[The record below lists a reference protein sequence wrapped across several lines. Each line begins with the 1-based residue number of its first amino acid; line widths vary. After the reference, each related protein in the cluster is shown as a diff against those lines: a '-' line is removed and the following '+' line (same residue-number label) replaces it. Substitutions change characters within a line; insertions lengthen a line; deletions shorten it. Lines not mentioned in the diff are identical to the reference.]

1 MDTPL
6 DSGALLRDDR
16 PPSPARDA
24 PSPPLSARD
33 PSPPPSPLLMTAS
46 PTREPSPNL
55 TAGDSSVHQDQ
66 EPLSSTPRSADQEAA
81 NILLSFI
88 RPLLL
93 PVDAL
98 PEPDAASVAG
108 SLSVPAA
115 AASASV
121 SVVAASTSNSS
132 VFATP
137 RPAVSAPSS
146 LGERLL
152 SLSAIAR
159 RFQPASPVD
168 NLEDPIHVARDPPV
182 DEDLLKLAEAQFP
195 IGVPALPPPEDDDF
209 SGREDM
215 EITISSA
222 AAPPVAALQGTYF
235 LLFFITRVPFFNS
248 GLYFYRTRVVASRRA
263 STY

>member
-1 MDTPL
+1 M
-6 DSGALLRDDR
+6 
-16 PPSPARDA
+16 
-24 PSPPLSARD
+24 
-33 PSPPPSPLLMTAS
+33 
-46 PTREPSPNL
+46 
-55 TAGDSSVHQDQ
+55 
-66 EPLSSTPRSADQEAA
+66 
-81 NILLSFI
+81 
-88 RPLLL
+88 
-93 PVDAL
+93 
-98 PEPDAASVAG
+98 AG

-195 IGVPALPPPEDDDF
+195 IGVPALPLPRTMT
-209 SGREDM
+209 S
-215 EITISSA
+215 
-222 AAPPVAALQGTYF
+222 PVARTWRLLF
-235 LLFFITRVPFFNS
+235 LL
-248 GLYFYRTRVVASRRA
+248 LLLLL
-263 STY
+263 